1 MEAFR
6 GLSARPRPPQS
17 EDFPLSTTRNHFKKQ
32 RLDRPRKPQ
41 EPTAEPHASPGGSAP
56 LPVAPGPLSPEAA
69 AAPGA
74 AEGGAPEP
82 GDYAIEEVE

>member
-1 MEAFR
+1 MEHYRAANQPPR
-6 GLSARPRPPQS
+6 RPVWRRRRFAQK
-17 EDFPLSTTRNHFKKQ
+17 RQ
-32 RLDRPRKPQ
+32 RRIVRKPQ

-74 AEGGAPEP
+74 AEEGAPEP
-82 GDYAIEEVE
+82 GGYAIEEIE